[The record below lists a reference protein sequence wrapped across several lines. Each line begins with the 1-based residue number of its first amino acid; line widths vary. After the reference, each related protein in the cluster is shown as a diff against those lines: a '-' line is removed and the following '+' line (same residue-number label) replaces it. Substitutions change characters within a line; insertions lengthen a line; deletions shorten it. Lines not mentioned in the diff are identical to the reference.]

1 MGEKVMREINIL
13 KLFMHP
19 HIIRLY
25 EATLTEHPPILLL
38 SLSSTSLVTPLNA
51 VFCTR

>member
-1 MGEKVMREINIL
+1 MREINIL

-25 EATLTEHPPILLL
+25 EANHTIDAPCV
-38 SLSSTSLVTPLNA
+38 S
-51 VFCTR
+51 

>member
-1 MGEKVMREINIL
+1 MREINIL

-25 EATLTEHPPILLL
+25 EANHTILSHP
-38 SLSSTSLVTPLNA
+38 A
-51 VFCTR
+51 